1 MKILIVDDNQDNRMT
16 IELLLEE
23 FDDLDVSQVVDGQ
36 EAIDICQNEH
46 FDIIFMDI
54 MMPNVDG
61 ITATKVIKSFD
72 KKVMIL
78 ALSALDDE
86 VSKNKMLENGA
97 EDYMTKPI
105 EDELFNQ
112 RVKNYLQIVELRKS
126 KLSNTSALN
135 PFSQEVFSR
144 SLKFNI
150 TSLQSLAEFWDY
162 YLNDST
168 YEIEG
173 LEDCIRMVYAY
184 GQLCLKSDNTFTITA
199 EENDENLYLT
209 LSPLE
214 VISELVIQHTLLKY
228 YSNSIFILDEHR
240 LAFRLPKAKAISKE
254 DVKKT
259 DATDYQQGI
268 LSKTHFNKTPASE
281 YVENTAISL
290 MDKIENLESIEYS
303 MEATTVAFE
312 KEATKDGLLAITEL
326 LETYIGVIDKLMEF
340 EHFAYA
346 LNTLNEFFKT
356 LDVESLEEKEH
367 KKFSI
372 LFMHLLDDI
381 AAWRKMI
388 FIRQEAND
396 IHYLDSSLL
405 SSCLQIQSIFEDK
418 EVSQEDEDDFELF

>member
-1 MKILIVDDNQDNRMT
+1 M
-16 IELLLEE
+16 
-23 FDDLDVSQVVDGQ
+23 
-36 EAIDICQNEH
+36 
-46 FDIIFMDI
+46 
-54 MMPNVDG
+54 
-61 ITATKVIKSFD
+61 
-72 KKVMIL
+72 
-78 ALSALDDE
+78 
-86 VSKNKMLENGA
+86 
-97 EDYMTKPI
+97 
-105 EDELFNQ
+105 
-112 RVKNYLQIVELRKS
+112 ELRKS

-228 YSNSIFILDEHR
+228 YSNSIFILDGHR

-259 DATDYQQGI
+259 DAADYQQGI